1 MKRLVEVL
9 LILVVAALPIFA
21 GGGSEKQPG
30 TAPAAA
36 QEVAGKV
43 TIWFDSGAAWNQA
56 IQQTNANMKAK
67 FPKIEPEW
75 VAQDTQQLSAKLI
88 TAFVAKNPPDVT
100 FSQQAR
106 LVSVENQFQGWA
118 DLKSIAARDPG
129 MQSII
134 DNLPKE
140 QVEAYMRGA
149 KLWGLPEVI
158 QKAFLFIRK
167 SWMEGVNGSVPKDWN
182 EFTELAKKLTK
193 GDKYGYGIFGAP
205 GTSNG
210 AGTQFFYLASAAGL
224 QYPIIDAQGK
234 PTFDDPIA
242 VETAKWMKRWMFTD
256 KILSPGTP
264 SWTHKE
270 FYEAVQA
277 GQLGMGRVGAWNIGP
292 WEKSAMGKDYVIT
305 TFPPMKKDQR
315 NKAYQGSWNNGIVL
329 SGLSK
334 DKKTAVEAFK
344 FLISKETQEVF
355 FPVRTSWSRN
365 DLDFAKLMGADA
377 RYKPYT
383 DPAIPLSAEQAHV
396 DTWLPVL
403 DILAK
408 NLNYMLSFPEA
419 DPEKVM
425 RTAYDEAMAKY
436 KEMKK

>member
-1 MKRLVEVL
+1 MKQSMILVL
-9 LILVVAALPIFA
+9 LFVLLTGFAMAAGTKEA
-21 GGGSEKQPG
+21 GAETGSLS
-30 TAPAAA
+30 
-36 QEVAGKV
+36 GKV
-43 TIWFDSGAAWNQA
+43 VIWFDSGAAWNQG
-56 IQQTNANMKAK
+56 IQGTNAFIKTK
-67 FPKIEPEW
+67 LPDVELEW

-88 TAFVAKNPPDVT
+88 TAFVAKNPPDVA

-118 DLKSIAARDPG
+118 DLKLIAANDPG

-140 QVEAYMRGA
+140 QVDVYMKDG

-158 QKAFLFIRK
+158 QKAFFFIRK
-167 SWMEGVNGSVPKDWN
+167 SWMEEVNGTVPKDWE
-182 EFTELAKKLTK
+182 EFTQLAKKLTK
-193 GDKYGYGIFGAP
+193 GERYGYGMFGAP

-210 AGTQFFYLASAAGL
+210 AGTQFFYLASAAGMN
-224 QYPIIDAQGK
+224 YPIIDPNGK
-234 PTFDDPIA
+234 PTFNDPIA
-242 VETAKWMKRWMFTD
+242 VETAKWMKRWMFED

-277 GQLGMGRVGAWNIGP
+277 GQLGMGRIGAWNIGP
-292 WEKSAMGKDYVIT
+292 WEKSAMGKDYIIT
-305 TFPPMKKDQR
+305 TFPPMKKGQ
-315 NKAYQGSWNNGIVL
+315 KAPAYQGSWNNGIVL
-329 SGLSK
+329 SGNSK
-334 DKKTAVEAFK
+334 DKKYAVEAFK
-344 FLISKETQEVF
+344 YLISKETQEIF

-365 DLDFAKLMGADA
+365 DLDFQKLIGDDP

-383 DPAIPLSAEQAHV
+383 ESSIPLSAEQAHI

-408 NLNYMLSFPEA
+408 NLNFMLSYADSDPVKLMNDAYTEA
-419 DPEKVM
+419 I
-425 RTAYDEAMAKY
+425 AKY
-436 KEMKK
+436 NEMRK